1 MEPVIINGPKPKAR
15 RKTNMPVKKATS
27 AVKRAGRRVP
37 AWLKKE
43 KNQELMGVALG
54 GALTPTLANQVR
66 SYLPAGIDPTLAI
79 GAGGALLAMRGKG
92 AMRGVGL
99 AFVAYGAQALGAQL
113 GAMFGTAPAD
123 EANYMF
129 GAGLPAANQAALM
142 RQAEAR
148 ARAFLGA
155 DEANYLTY
163 SGDEANY
170 LASANG
176 QRFTI

>member
-1 MEPVIINGPKPKAR
+1 MEPVIINGPAKPKR
-15 RKTNMPVKKATS
+15 RRTTVAVKKATS
-27 AVKRAGRRVP
+27 AVKRGARRVP

-79 GAGGALLAMRGKG
+79 GAGGALLAMKGKG

-129 GAGLPAANQAALM
+129 GAGLPAASQAALM

-148 ARAFLGA
+148 ARVFLGA

-170 LASANG
+170 LATASG